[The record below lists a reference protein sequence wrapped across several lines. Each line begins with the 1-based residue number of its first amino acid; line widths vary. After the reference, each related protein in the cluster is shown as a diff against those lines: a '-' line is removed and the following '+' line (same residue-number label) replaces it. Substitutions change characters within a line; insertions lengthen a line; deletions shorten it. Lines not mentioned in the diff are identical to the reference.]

1 MVDFFKRVQERW
13 TAWRKRRLF
22 PESQVLVA
30 LDDGVVRCTW
40 PGQEPASLSLDHLT
54 RVLIKTTD
62 DGPFACDLFWILESR
77 SGTPLTIPKGATG
90 EDDLV
95 AYLVELDGFDHMRM
109 IVAMG
114 STSNN
119 LFECWT
125 A

>member
-1 MVDFFKRVQERW
+1 MAGLFKRFRDQW
-13 TAWRKRRLF
+13 KAWRRRRLF
-22 PESQVLVA
+22 PESQVLVTIE
-30 LDDGVVRCTW
+30 DEVVRCTW
-40 PGQEPASLSLDHLT
+40 PGQEPATLSLDQLS

-62 DGPFACDLFWILESR
+62 DGPFACDLFWILEGR
-77 SGTPLTIPKGATG
+77 SGTPITVPKGATG